1 MNPELSQ
8 TLTIE
13 LNTQGR
19 NTIPIIYPENII
31 TIHGKN
37 GVGKSM
43 AATLLEIASGNYT
56 FENKDRFQ
64 KLANIIDSCDIQ
76 FKNNSNLLYEV
87 NLKPHLCKFDENLN
101 RINPFSLGKFYN
113 LEKERKK
120 EIDLDEFRKNINIRT
135 IRGNESLH
143 QQIIFFKDLL
153 VAKINQK
160 LKKLEQIIE
169 FLEKYQEWLKE
180 NAKEELI
187 DNYYNLQ
194 EKYKDQLSRMTNLQN
209 SIRNRE
215 ETLGILKRKLDLLP
229 KLIFISTNN
238 IEDLN
243 ENKKKEEIR
252 IQVTQR
258 EIDSKYRELSIIEQK
273 LDEIKNQFDEK
284 TKKDLEKIK
293 KLRTKE
299 KRLKEQLNSE
309 SKLKLVNLGEEKIKI
324 EIENSIKSNQEEI
337 KRFKVSIEEINKEN
351 ERIIEINN
359 FLTQLRD
366 ICSKASSC
374 DFGKEKLI
382 KVKIGGKNDILLS
395 FEQLFEILHKNNLTF
410 KQDKDLIEVQNKV
423 REYNENIKKNRK
435 ILEILT
441 EYATVQGG
449 ILQLEKRINQKGSNL
464 DSFVALDTKMI
475 NLENKQKD
483 QKNIIENLG
492 KDLLDSKNKM
502 GVFEKLIEDV
512 KEIPSQTSLIN
523 KLKKYGI
530 IINQTEAIE
539 ERCNKEISKVDKEI
553 KESSNELILDK
564 QREKETKKNIEK
576 SKNDLDPILQN
587 IRKAAEQFKYTQV
600 GEFLDYFKAHNNKL
614 KKYLDSTNNLHTRLN
629 ILQND
634 IIKVLE
640 GVKPKNNA
648 HLKIINTHFDDIF
661 KKIYGRPEFFE
672 YVFKDYSKIKRFEIA
687 DKTIIFET
695 PGGLEETRDLEEFSS
710 GEKTYAYC
718 RSIISMTANIA
729 KYNIVILD
737 ESYALLDHEHS
748 QNLYQFQEQMVQQK
762 GITKFINILPLKD
775 DLHGLTAIVEKSLEE
790 EKKKGISSNIKD
802 LESQLEI
809 LQTFKNEVST
819 RGYYQ
824 EIHFPKERRRELNK
838 NFGGIQNFNSSV
850 SPTDFS
856 DEELAF
862 SFILD
867 GSNIARDNPNSK
879 NASIRD
885 VVKCKKKLQ
894 KLGVPEKNILIIFGA
909 GLRHHIPDRD
919 KHLYETLLK
928 ERTINQAPAERDD
941 DWFIIQYAL
950 DHNSYIITNDRYIE
964 YRQKS
969 RTHERFIKSNSIRYS
984 VIGND
989 IIFEEGFRDKLKT
1002 IISKVKNNQ

>member
-1 MNPELSQ
+1 MNSDLGQ
-8 TLTIE
+8 NLTIE
-13 LNTQGR
+13 LKTQGR

-43 AATLLEIASGNYT
+43 AATLLEIASGNYI
-56 FENKDRFQ
+56 FENKDRFK
-64 KLANIIDSCDIQ
+64 KLSNIIHSCDIH
-76 FKNNSNLLYEV
+76 FKINGNLLYEV
-87 NLKPHLCKFDENLN
+87 NLKPHLWKFDENLN
-101 RINPFSLGKFYN
+101 RVNPFTLGKFIN
-113 LEKERKK
+113 LEKGRKK
-120 EIDLDEFRKNINIRT
+120 EIDLDEFRKIINIRT

-143 QQIIFFKDLL
+143 QQIFFFKDLF

-160 LKKLEQIIE
+160 LRKLENIIE
-169 FLEKYQEWLKE
+169 FLEKYQKWLKE
-180 NAKEELI
+180 NANEELI
-187 DNYYNLQ
+187 DNYYQVQ
-194 EKYKDQLSRMTNLQN
+194 ERYNGQISIMANLQN
-209 SIRNRE
+209 SIRYRE
-215 ETLGILKRKLDLLP
+215 ETLGILTKKLDLLQ

-238 IEDLN
+238 LEALN
-243 ENKKKEEIR
+243 ENKKKIEIR
-252 IQVTQR
+252 IQETQR
-258 EIDSKYRELSIIEQK
+258 EINSKYRDLSIIEQK
-273 LDEIKNQFDEK
+273 LDGFKNQFDEK
-284 TKKDLEKIK
+284 TKKDLEKLK
-293 KLRTKE
+293 KLRNKE
-299 KRLKEQLNSE
+299 KRIKEQLNSE
-309 SKLKLVNLGEEKIKI
+309 SKLNLVNLEEEKIKK
-324 EIENSIKSNQEEI
+324 EIENNIKSNQEEI
-337 KRFKVSIEEINKEN
+337 KRFKVSIETLNKEN

-366 ICSKASSC
+366 ICSKASSR
-374 DFGKEKLI
+374 DFGKEELI
-382 KVKIGGKNDILLS
+382 KVKIGRENNVILS
-395 FEQLFEILHKNNLTF
+395 FEQLYEIFRENNLTF
-410 KQDKDLIEVQNKV
+410 KQDKDLKEYQNKV
-423 REYNENIKKNRK
+423 QEYNENIKKNRK

-441 EYATVQGG
+441 EYAKIQGG
-449 ILQLEKRINQKGSNL
+449 ILRLQTNINRKGSKL
-464 DSFVALDTKMI
+464 DSFIDLETKII
-475 NLENKQKD
+475 NLEKKQKD
-483 QKNIIENLG
+483 QQNIIENLG

-502 GVFEKLIEDV
+502 GQIEKLIEDV

-530 IINQTEAIE
+530 KINQTETIE
-539 ERCNKEISKVDKEI
+539 EMCNQEISKIEKEI
-553 KESSNELILDK
+553 KESSNELTLNK

-587 IRKAAEQFKYTQV
+587 IRKAAEQFRYTQV
-600 GEFLDYFKAHNNKL
+600 GAFLDYFKTHNNKL
-614 KKYLDSTNNLHTRLN
+614 KKYLDNTHNLHTRLT

-634 IIKVLE
+634 IVKVLE
-640 GVKPKNNA
+640 GVKPKNIA
-648 HLKIINTHFDDIF
+648 HLNIINSHFDDIF

-672 YVFKDYSKIKRFEIA
+672 YVFKDYSKIKRFDIA

-775 DLHGLTAIVEKSLEE
+775 NLRGLTAMVEKNLEE
-790 EKKKGISSNIKD
+790 EKKRGISSNVKD

-809 LQTFKNEVST
+809 LQTFQNEVST

-824 EIHFPKERRRELNK
+824 EIHFPKERRRELTI
-838 NFGGIQNFNSSV
+838 NFGGIQDFNDSIPPS
-850 SPTDFS
+850 DFS
-856 DEELAF
+856 EEELAF

-879 NASIRD
+879 KASIRD
-885 VVKCKKKLQ
+885 VIKCRKKLQ

-909 GLRHHIPDRD
+909 GLRHYIPDRD
-919 KHLYETLLK
+919 KQLYETLLR
-928 ERTINQAPAERDD
+928 ENTVNQAPAERDD
-941 DWFIIQYAL
+941 DWFIIQYAI

-969 RTHERFIKSNSIRYS
+969 PTHERFLKSNSIRYS

-1002 IISKVKNNQ
+1002 IISKDKNN